1 VVNVVLSKGKILI
14 TIFAIAIVVI
24 LALYAIKNTLLVQ
37 ANENTNITIGS
48 YAPSD
53 AFFLANGTKVDLSNY
68 KGHEV
73 VLWFVATWCSGCAQG
88 DEVLNSS
95 YTALNKKGVKVIELE
110 LYKDLGYNGE
120 NITDFVKSFAPQAY
134 LNNVVIP
141 AYASYNMTIAYDHQ
155 GYLDIYYLI
164 SPSGKIL
171 YENSTL
177 ATTLPQLLSMIN
189 KTSVI

>member
-120 NITDFVKSFAPQAY
+120 NITYFVKSFAPQAY
-134 LNNVVIP
+134 INNVVIP